1 MPEPDVFG
9 GGAFDTRDVI
19 INTAGGIIGLMIQKA
34 IKIACINSVK
44 AKNS

>member
-19 INTAGGIIGLMIQKA
+19 INTAGGIIGLMIPA